1 MEEVSDCEA
10 LAVVLVLVNAD
21 AGTGVKI
28 GRSRP
33 SSTYKWKKYRIAKHW
48 QLRMGSKPLSPRLQ
62 AAGRAHRWNLLE
74 EGGCRCGGRGAYI
87 RL

>member
-33 SSTYKWKKYRIAKHW
+33 SSTHKWKKYRIA
-48 QLRMGSKPLSPRLQ
+48 
-62 AAGRAHRWNLLE
+62 
-74 EGGCRCGGRGAYI
+74 
-87 RL
+87 